1 MPFSAIIIHEVML
14 YCRLKPGDNAH
25 QFWPA
30 GGYQVPEEENL
41 VRRAQQ
47 RDQQAF
53 AQLYE
58 EHFDKIYRYVVL
70 RIGNETEAEDVT
82 QQVFLNALQSIS
94 SFRWKGVPFSA
105 WLFRIA
111 HNQVV
116 DYLRK
121 KTKQATVPVDESTV
135 SVINNPQLLVEQRLD
150 IEQLLSATRRLT
162 PAQREVIS
170 LRFAGE
176 LPIAQVAKII
186 GKSQGAVKALQHSA
200 IVALRKALSV
210 GPEKEED

>member
-1 MPFSAIIIHEVML
+1 VQ
-14 YCRLKPGDNAH
+14 D
-25 QFWPA
+25 
-30 GGYQVPEEENL
+30 EESL

-47 RDQQAF
+47 RDQEAF

-58 EHFDKIYRYVVL
+58 ENFDKIYRYIVL
-70 RIGNETEAEDVT
+70 KIGNKTEAEDMT
-82 QQVFLNALQSIS
+82 QQVFLKALQSIS
-94 SFRWKGVPFSA
+94 SFKWKGVPFSA

-111 HNQVV
+111 HNLVV

-121 KTKQATVPVDESTV
+121 KAKQATTPLVESLA
-135 SVINNPQLLVEQRLD
+135 SSDSNPELIAEQRLN
-150 IEQLLSATRRLT
+150 IEQLLSVTKRLT

-176 LPIAQVAKII
+176 LPIAQVAKVM

-200 IVALRKALSV
+200 IVALRKALS
-210 GPEKEED
+210 PE